1 MRGVTGTVQRGRGAW
16 TVVAAAALAATA
28 LVGCTPPEDPA
39 PTVTV
44 SGSFGARPELV
55 YPKPLVVTE
64 PQIELV
70 WEGDGPSADEG
81 VTVLLNMF
89 GQDGRDGTQIVDTYD
104 ELPRVHEVTVDSLGG
119 RLHSA
124 LLGQEAGARVLV
136 VENAD
141 DTPVVLV
148 ADLIAGRAVGEKVDV
163 ADGLPSVALDDSGAP
178 TVTLPD
184 SAPPET
190 LVVQPLVRGVG
201 NQVKA
206 GQTVI
211 VQYTAVAWSSG
222 EVIDSSWPAGRSP
235 FTTII
240 GDSRP
245 VAAWDEGLIEQ
256 TVGSQVLIVAPP
268 AWAYGGT
275 ETAWAEETVVFVVDV
290 LYAGTLAA
298 PGDTGTQGS
307 DEGAADDEQSSD
319 EDK

>member
-1 MRGVTGTVQRGRGAW
+1 MTAPRARRRVCSGV
-16 TVVAAAALAATA
+16 VVAALAVAS
-28 LVGCTPPEDPA
+28 LVACTSPDEPDR
-39 PTVTV
+39 TVTV
-44 SGSFGARPELV
+44 SGSFGGVPQLEFA
-55 YPKPLVVTE
+55 KPLTVTE
-64 PQIELV
+64 PYIEVV
-70 WEGDGPSADEG
+70 WEGDGPEAVEG
-81 VTVLLNMF
+81 STVLVNLF

-104 ELPRVHEVTVDSLGG
+104 ELPRVHEVTIDSLGG

-136 VENAD
+136 VEEVD
-141 DTPVVLV
+141 ETPVVLV
-148 ADLIAGRAVGEKVDV
+148 ADLIAGRAVGDKVDV
-163 ADGLPSVALDDSGAP
+163 PEGLPSVALDDAGAP

-184 SAPPET
+184 SGPPES

-222 EVIDSSWPAGRSP
+222 EVIDSSWPEGRAP
-235 FTTII
+235 FTTIV

-256 TVGSQVLIVAPP
+256 TVGSQVLVVAPP

-275 ETAWAEETVVFVVDV
+275 DSAWAEETVVFVVDI

-298 PGDTGTQGS
+298 PEDTGTQES
-307 DEGAADDEQSSD
+307 DEGAGGDEQPAGD
-319 EDK
+319 E